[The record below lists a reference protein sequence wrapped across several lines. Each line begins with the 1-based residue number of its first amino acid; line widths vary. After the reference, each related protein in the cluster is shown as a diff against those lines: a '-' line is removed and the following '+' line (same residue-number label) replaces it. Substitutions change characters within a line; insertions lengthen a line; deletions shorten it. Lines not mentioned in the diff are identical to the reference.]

1 MRWLGRGIQPSRT
14 SWYEFRDRFETVLD
28 ELNQQVL
35 GQAIASEMTQVT
47 RAALDGTAIAA
58 NASRRR
64 LTDMSHLEQRI
75 EQLEAIVKQDER
87 HESPAEIPA
96 WMATTPSTRVGQLA
110 RFQKARQRLRRL
122 HEENDQQI
130 PSRRKKK
137 IVINTADPEAA

>member
-110 RFQKARQRLRRL
+110 RF
-122 HEENDQQI
+122 
-130 PSRRKKK
+130 
-137 IVINTADPEAA
+137 